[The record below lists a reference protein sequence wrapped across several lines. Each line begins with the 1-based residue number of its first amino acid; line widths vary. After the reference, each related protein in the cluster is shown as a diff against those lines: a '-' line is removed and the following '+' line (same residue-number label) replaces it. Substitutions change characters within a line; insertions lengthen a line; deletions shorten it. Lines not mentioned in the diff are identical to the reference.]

1 MLKTSEK
8 MYEVIFLIYESMYIL
23 KVYSVQSIHSIHIE
37 IKQKLKQNYSEKIT
51 GTKNA
56 LFFLSRTPTCHSFTF
71 NLQFLSERKH
81 I

>member
-8 MYEVIFLIYESMYIL
+8 MYEVIFLIYKSMYIL

-37 IKQKLKQNYSEKIT
+37 IKQKLKKNYSEKI
-51 GTKNA
+51 NA
-56 LFFLSRTPTCHSFTF
+56 LFFLSRTLTCHSFTF